1 MLAGGVGGAR
11 FLRGLCRR
19 IDPRRLTVIGNTGDD
34 DAFYGLHVAPD
45 LDTVLYTLTER
56 VDVRQGWGRNRD
68 TFACLAEL
76 ASLGEPTWFRLGDRD
91 LATHIVRTARMRAG
105 ATLSEVTAAL
115 ARATGLRST
124 LLPMTDD
131 PVRTIVHTG
140 RGRLSFQEYLV
151 KRRARDRV
159 LRIEIVGARRARP
172 APGVLEALRDGDAIV
187 IAPSNPLVSIGPIL
201 AVPAIGRAL
210 RRRRA
215 PAAAICPLVGGRAL
229 RGPLHRMLRHL
240 GHEVSPLGIAR
251 LYRGLV
257 DLFVIDEADAR
268 WAAALA
274 RLGFRVLVT
283 RTVMHGPREAGHL
296 ATATLRALGVA
307 GR

>member
-19 IDPRRLTVIGNTGDD
+19 IDPRRLTIIGNTADD
-34 DAFYGLHVAPD
+34 DTFHGLHVAPD
-45 LDTVLYTLTER
+45 LDTVLYTLTGR
-56 VDVRQGWGRNRD
+56 VDPRQGWGRRND
-68 TFACLAEL
+68 TFACLDAL

-91 LATHIVRTARMRAG
+91 LATHIVRTARMRGG
-105 ATLSEVTAAL
+105 ATLSDVTAAL

-124 LLPMTDD
+124 LLPMTND
-131 PVRTIVHTG
+131 PVRTMIHTT
-140 RGRLSFQEYLV
+140 RGRLSFQQYLV
-151 KRRARDRV
+151 QRHARDRV
-159 LRIEIVGARRARP
+159 RRIEIAGARRARP
-172 APGVLEALRDGDAIV
+172 APGVIEALRAAHAIL

-215 PAAAICPLVGGRAL
+215 PAAAICPLVRGRAL

-257 DLFVIDEADAR
+257 DLFVVDEADAR
-268 WAAALA
+268 WAPALA
-274 RLGFRVLVT
+274 ELGFRVLVT
-283 RTVMHGPREAGHL
+283 ATVMRGPREAGQL
-296 ATATLRALGVA
+296 AAATLRALGVPA
-307 GR
+307 R